1 MLVSTKTRA
10 EASVWRTPFAADWP
24 EYAIEGSCLGL
35 FMISVCGFGVL
46 LFHPN
51 SRAVRLIQNPIQLRV
66 LMGLAMG
73 TTAVALI
80 YSRFGKRS
88 GAHMNPAVTLTFLR
102 LEKIAP
108 VDALFYAAAQFAGAI
123 TGVGIASIVLG
134 GWLLHP
140 AVDYVVTLPGKY
152 GQWGAFSGEAGMTR
166 VFMSGRPCA
175 YRT

>member
-1 MLVSTKTRA
+1 MLVSTKTTK
-10 EASVWRTPFAADWP
+10 EASVWRMPFAAHWP

-35 FMISVCGFGVL
+35 FMISACGFGVL

-51 SRAVRLIQNPIQLRV
+51 SPAVRLIQNPIQLRV

-88 GAHMNPAVTLTFLR
+88 GAHMNPA
-102 LEKIAP
+102 
-108 VDALFYAAAQFAGAI
+108 I

-134 GWLLHP
+134 GWLSHP
-140 AVDYVVTLPGKY
+140 AVDYLVTLPGAY
-152 GQWGAFSGEAGMTR
+152 GPWWAFAAEAGITF
-166 VFMSGRPCA
+166 VLMSV
-175 YRT
+175 